1 MPANWP
7 ITMEFGPSNPIDNG
21 SEFTPGRRA
30 LSTSI
35 RFAGGTPIAAAPAPC
50 YSQIAFDSFSGRV
63 YPSVPRLCSSPMSP
77 LSNRQEDDV
86 KNIFVG
92 NLDFHA
98 TEESL
103 RSLFERYGTVNSARI
118 MTDRDT
124 GRSRGFAFVE
134 MANEGEA
141 DQAIAALN
149 GYTLDGRALNVNDA
163 RPKPERSFGAGGRG
177 FGGRGGGGR
186 REPRY

>member
-1 MPANWP
+1 
-7 ITMEFGPSNPIDNG
+7 
-21 SEFTPGRRA
+21 
-30 LSTSI
+30 
-35 RFAGGTPIAAAPAPC
+35 
-50 YSQIAFDSFSGRV
+50 
-63 YPSVPRLCSSPMSP
+63 
-77 LSNRQEDDV
+77 V

-103 RSLFERYGTVNSARI
+103 RALFERYGTVNSARI

-141 DQAIAALN
+141 DQAINALN
-149 GYTLDGRALNVNDA
+149 GYTLDGRALNVNEA
-163 RPKPERSFGAGGRG
+163 RPKPERSFGGGGGGGGRG
-177 FGGRGGGGR
+177 FGGRGGGGGR
-186 REPRY
+186 GGSRDRY

>member
-1 MPANWP
+1 M
-7 ITMEFGPSNPIDNG
+7 
-21 SEFTPGRRA
+21 
-30 LSTSI
+30 
-35 RFAGGTPIAAAPAPC
+35 
-50 YSQIAFDSFSGRV
+50 
-63 YPSVPRLCSSPMSP
+63 
-77 LSNRQEDDV
+77 

-103 RSLFERYGTVNSARI
+103 RALFERYGTVNSARI

-141 DQAIAALN
+141 DQAIQALN
-149 GYTLDGRALNVNDA
+149 GYTLDGRALNVNEA
-163 RPKPERSFGAGGRG
+163 RPKPERSFGSGGGRG
-177 FGGRGGGGR
+177 FGGRPGGGR
-186 REPRY
+186 GPREPRY